1 MKISERNSSLTRWAF
16 IKKSMYWGEK
26 LERTEANQ
34 RLMFFLYSKPKA
46 TFGVASY
53 CFLVVLGGSSASVL
67 IGFGGNDNPNLGPS
81 RSRKKSL
88 WRSFAALGVG
98 IASQKLLG
106 HRFFE
111 DLQSPCHDLL
121 LLRFSKPLVSGEII
135 WIPRAYCD
143 KCGGRKLCCRFLD
156 AISCRLEPSVKLVQ
170 ALPLS
175 APILATF

>member
-1 MKISERNSSLTRWAF
+1 MLSCCSW
-16 IKKSMYWGEK
+16 W
-26 LERTEANQ
+26 
-34 RLMFFLYSKPKA
+34 FFCFCPDRFRGKRQSKPR
-46 TFGVASY
+46 S
-53 CFLVVLGGSSASVL
+53 
-67 IGFGGNDNPNLGPS
+67 S

-111 DLQSPCHDLL
+111 DLQSACHDLL

-156 AISCRLEPSVKLVQ
+156 AISCSLEPSVKLVQ

-175 APILATF
+175 APILATFKSEPSNSEGLKNSSHGHHQTVFFGSSSKVKCSHTHVVLHVTGKWDTSVHVD

>member
-1 MKISERNSSLTRWAF
+1 MLSCCSW
-16 IKKSMYWGEK
+16 W
-26 LERTEANQ
+26 
-34 RLMFFLYSKPKA
+34 FFCFCPDRFRGKRQSKPR
-46 TFGVASY
+46 S
-53 CFLVVLGGSSASVL
+53 
-67 IGFGGNDNPNLGPS
+67 S

-111 DLQSPCHDLL
+111 DLQSACHDLL

-156 AISCRLEPSVKLVQ
+156 AISCSLEPSVKLVQ

-175 APILATF
+175 APILAFKSEPSKPLRVSKILAMAIIKQFFFRFIFQGQVFSYSCGTSCDRQVGYLRAR